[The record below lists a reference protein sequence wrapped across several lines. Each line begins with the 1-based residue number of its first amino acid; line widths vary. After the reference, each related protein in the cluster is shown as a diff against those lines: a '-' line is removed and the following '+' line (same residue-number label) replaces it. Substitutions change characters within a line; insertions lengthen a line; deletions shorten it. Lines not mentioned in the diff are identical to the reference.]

1 MGRNRGVARWR
12 LRLAAVAI
20 GAPVLTAGL
29 LGAGTTRAGS
39 LDQFG
44 ASVTAVGLQVR
55 IANPAVIPLGVP
67 IELESPRAASSLDS
81 LGVVSSQASNPY
93 PGDNTRGLPGLAGS
107 VSGFPFPG
115 FPFFVQSTDA
125 EPKPRPVKG
134 PGYSMTAENDSGSTT
149 ATATTGGESPTGGL
163 AEATT
168 SIIRGED
175 GSVTVSGVAVDSAVR
190 LDPVLS
196 IGQVKTTVT
205 LVQRPGSPLERSAV
219 TTVDGLT
226 VAGFGVAVRNGE
238 LVAAASRQPIAVDP
252 QISKALQEQNITL
265 SLTKAEP
272 IDDDVAATHGVVAGG
287 LAVTMTKATEGTAA
301 GTTTV
306 SINLARV
313 VASYT
318 GTADAGTGPDAAGES
333 GAGTSAPTAPPVSGD
348 VSPTPDQV
356 PSESEAPGA
365 GPATEQGFQAST
377 GLTYAA
383 SAAAGIAPPAAFET
397 EPSLDSAGASTP
409 VPEAPAEVESTGG
422 SAPSA
427 PAAGVG
433 EPPSLQA
440 LAGVRKPVPVD
451 LQPVFLAV
459 AAAGILVIGGGKLIQ
474 HIGIREN
481 GRWS

>member
-1 MGRNRGVARWR
+1 MGRYRSVARWR
-12 LRLAAVAI
+12 LRLVAVAF

-39 LDQFG
+39 LGQFG

-134 PGYSMTAENDSGSTT
+134 PGYSMTAENDNGSTT

-196 IGQVKTTVT
+196 VGQVKTTVT

-226 VAGFGVAVRNGE
+226 VAGFGVVVRNGE
-238 LVAAASRQPIAVDP
+238 LVAAASRQPITVDP
-252 QISKALQEQNITL
+252 QISKALQDQNITL

-287 LAVTMTKATEGTAA
+287 LAVTITRATEGTAA

-306 SINLARV
+306 TINLARV

-318 GTADAGTGPDAAGES
+318 GTADAGTGSDPGGEG
-333 GAGTSAPTAPPVSGD
+333 GAGTSVPTPPPASGD
-348 VSPTPDQV
+348 EPPGSDDVG
-356 PSESEAPGA
+356 SEPAAAAPA
-365 GPATEQGFQAST
+365 AAQGFQTST
-377 GLTYAA
+377 GLSYAA
-383 SAAAGIAPPAAFET
+383 SAAAGVAPPPAFT
-397 EPSLDSAGASTP
+397 TGPPLDSAGTSPP
-409 VPEAPAEVESTGG
+409 VTEAPAAVESTGGG

-459 AAAGILVIGGGKLIQ
+459 VAAGVLVIGGGKLIQ
-474 HIGIREN
+474 HVGIREN